1 MTIKSSTLSKPYEN
15 NVDLKDEVD
24 DILSSYIKKVQKIS
38 KLDKKAEIEL
48 AKKIALGDEN
58 AKKELL
64 SANLYLSVNIAKK
77 LLYTSNMPLIDLI
90 QEGNLGLMVAVEKY
104 NYKLGYRFSTYASW
118 WVKQAIYKAIS
129 EQSRVFKIPVYIQE
143 TLSKFSKI
151 KHKLEKEYNCQI
163 NNDIVAK
170 EMHIDK
176 NKIDLYLSA
185 YVKTVSIE
193 SDFEINFNGSNM
205 TLNEILV
212 DEKTTNKLENEIEY
226 LKSDIEFIVSKLKEK
241 ERNVL
246 MFRYGLNNLA
256 KKTLE
261 EIGNIYGVTKEC
273 IRQTEKRALRK
284 IREDKFNLS
293 LLEAYR
299 SV

>member
-1 MTIKSSTLSKPYEN
+1 MTNESFSLSKPYKN
-15 NVDLKDEVD
+15 NTVLKDEVD
-24 DILSSYIKKVQKIS
+24 DILSSYIKKIQKIP
-38 KLDKKAEIEL
+38 KLDKKSEVML
-48 AKKIALGDEN
+48 AKKIYDGDKS

-64 SANLYLSVNIAKK
+64 NANLYLSVNIAKK

-90 QEGNLGLMVAVEKY
+90 QEGNLGLMIAVEKY

-143 TLSKFSKI
+143 TLAKFSKI

-163 NNDIVAK
+163 NNEIVAK
-170 EMHIDK
+170 EMNIDK

-193 SDFEINFNGSNM
+193 SDFELNFNGSNM

-212 DEKTTNKLENEIEY
+212 DDRTSKNIDDIEY
-226 LKSDIEFIVSKLKEK
+226 LKSDIEFIVSKLKQR
-241 ERNVL
+241 ERSVL

-273 IRQTEKRALRK
+273 IRQTEKRALKK

-299 SV
+299 SI